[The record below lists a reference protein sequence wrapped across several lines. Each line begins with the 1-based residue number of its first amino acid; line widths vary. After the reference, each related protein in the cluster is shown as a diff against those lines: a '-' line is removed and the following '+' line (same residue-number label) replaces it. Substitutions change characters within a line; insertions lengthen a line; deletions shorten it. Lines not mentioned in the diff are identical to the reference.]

1 MFENILE
8 EEKSSSKIT
17 ASCAV
22 VKAVDVNFD
31 ALLDVK
37 VEVFSL
43 VFCQCL

>member
-1 MFENILE
+1 MFENFE
-8 EEKSSSKIT
+8 EEEETTSKIT

-31 ALLDVK
+31 ALLDEK